1 MADEYTLRFPDG
13 KQYGP
18 IDRSTLEAW
27 QKQGRIP
34 EGALVWPDGAPE
46 WLQVG
51 EILSPARPTP
61 EAAAAAAADATAEA
75 ARSAAD
81 ESSPPDGKA
90 DPDTQPH
97 SPPGL
102 RRGAGLSGRARILL
116 LLSGGIILVVAL
128 LAGLLSLLR
137 PTLDRRSAIAA
148 IERHALADRRIGDA
162 RMGFVVDLPPG
173 WVALGEDNPYVVT
186 RGARLFVSNPTLEA
200 FGAAQASTRPD
211 FMGDLDRHIDL
222 LLQERLPTQ
231 PSQREVDRSDVQLGR
246 GRGRLVRT
254 AWEDGLDPFQG
265 ATAVWRDGYDY
276 YWLEAWAP
284 EAAGEEFLQAF
295 KELVGGIAPSGA
307 ITARVDEAADR
318 LAVEVPE
325 LPREALRLLIG
336 ERMSRGEDLGQVP
349 IDALRAVSRGLD
361 GLSTDEAREMGMI
374 YDQIWAPVPEVQR
387 RRLAQVLGLVKAGRP
402 VPIAEV
408 RALRDVV
415 KAGVVALPPDWR
427 ARLQHLSGRAVEKS
441 LILQ

>member
-18 IDRSTLEAW
+18 IDHSTLEAW

-34 EGALVWPDGAPE
+34 EGSMVWPAGAPE
-46 WLQVG
+46 WLQV
-51 EILSPARPTP
+51 EEVLSPARPTP
-61 EAAAAAAADATAEA
+61 AAAVAAAAESVAAEPVP
-75 ARSAAD
+75 SAS
-81 ESSPPDGKA
+81 EPSGA

-97 SPPGL
+97 IPAMQRL
-102 RRGAGLSGRARILL
+102 GAALSARARTIL
-116 LLSGGIILVVAL
+116 LLSGGVILVVAL
-128 LAGLLSLLR
+128 LAGLVSLLR

-162 RMGFVVDLPPG
+162 RLGFVIDLPSG
-173 WVALGEDNPYVVT
+173 WMALRQDNPYVVT
-186 RGARLFVSNPTLEA
+186 RGARLCVAYPTLDA
-200 FGAAQASTRPD
+200 FGAAQASTRPE
-211 FMGDLDRHIDL
+211 FMGDLDRHIDR
-222 LLQERLPTQ
+222 LLQERVPTR
-231 PSQREVDRSDVQLGR
+231 PSQREVGRSNVQLGR

-284 EAAGEEFLQAF
+284 ASAGEEFLAAF
-295 KELVGGIAPSGA
+295 EELVGGIAPSGA
-307 ITARVDEAADR
+307 VTARVDEAAER
-318 LAVEVPE
+318 LSVEVPE

-336 ERMSRGEDLGQVP
+336 ERMSRGEELDNVP
-349 IDALRAVSRGLD
+349 VDALRAVSLGLD
-361 GLSTDEAREMGMI
+361 GLSAEEAREMGMI
-374 YDQIWAPVPEVQR
+374 YDQIWAPVPELQR
-387 RRLAQVLGLVKAGRP
+387 RRLAQVLALIKADRP
-402 VPIAEV
+402 VPAAEV

-427 ARLQHLSGRAVEKS
+427 ARLQELSGRAVEKS
-441 LILQ
+441 LALQ